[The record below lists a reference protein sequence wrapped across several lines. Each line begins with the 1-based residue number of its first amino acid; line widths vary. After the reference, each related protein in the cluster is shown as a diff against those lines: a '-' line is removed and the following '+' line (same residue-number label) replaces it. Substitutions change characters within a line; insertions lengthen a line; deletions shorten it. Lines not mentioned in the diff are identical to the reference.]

1 MKYLFTCLSG
11 LIFGFG
17 LTLSGM
23 LNPYK
28 VYSFLDISRNWDPS
42 LAFVMIGG
50 ILITIF
56 GFRLTFKRPK
66 PLHEENFYLPI
77 YKNIDFKLIG
87 GSAIFGIGWGI
98 GGLCPGPSIAILSS
112 NFFPSIIFT
121 ISMLIGLFLG
131 KKLIN

>member
-1 MKYLFTCLSG
+1 MRYLFTCLSG

-56 GFRLTFKRPK
+56 GFSLTLKRPK
-66 PLHEENFYLPI
+66 PIHEENFYLPI

-87 GSAIFGIGWGI
+87 GSAIFGIGWGV

>member
-1 MKYLFTCLSG
+1 MRYLFTCLSG

-28 VYSFLDISRNWDPS
+28 VHSFLDISRNWDPS

-66 PLHEENFYLPI
+66 PIHEENFYLPI

-98 GGLCPGPSIAILSS
+98 GGLCPGPSIAVLSS

>member
-1 MKYLFTCLSG
+1 MRYLFTCLSG

-28 VYSFLDISRNWDPS
+28 VHSFLDISRNWDPS

-50 ILITIF
+50 ILITVF
-56 GFRLTFKRPK
+56 GYRLTFKRPK
-66 PLHEENFYLPI
+66 PIFEEKFYLPI
-77 YKNIDFKLIG
+77 YKSIDLKLIV
-87 GSAIFGIGWGI
+87 GSTLFGIGWGI

-121 ISMLIGLFLG
+121 ISMLLGLFLG

>member
-1 MKYLFTCLSG
+1 MRYLFTCLSG

-28 VYSFLDISRNWDPS
+28 VHAFLDISRNWDPS

-66 PLHEENFYLPI
+66 PIHEENFYLPI

>member
-1 MKYLFTCLSG
+1 MRYLFTCLSG

-28 VYSFLDISRNWDPS
+28 VHSFLDISRNWDPS

-50 ILITIF
+50 ILITVF
-56 GFRLTFKRPK
+56 GYRLTFKRPK
-66 PLHEENFYLPI
+66 PIHEENFYLPI

-121 ISMLIGLFLG
+121 ISMLLGLFLG

>member
-1 MKYLFTCLSG
+1 MRYLFTCLSG

-28 VYSFLDISRNWDPS
+28 VHSFLDISRNWDPS

-50 ILITIF
+50 ILITVF
-56 GFRLTFKRPK
+56 GYRLAFKMPK
-66 PLHEENFYLPI
+66 PIYEDNFYLPI
-77 YKNIDFKLIG
+77 YKSIDFKLIG
-87 GSAIFGIGWGI
+87 GSILFGIGWGI

-112 NFFPSIIFT
+112 HFFPSIIFT
-121 ISMLIGLFLG
+121 ISMLLGLFLG

>member
-1 MKYLFTCLSG
+1 MRYLFTCLSG

-28 VYSFLDISRNWDPS
+28 VHSFLDISRNWDPS

-112 NFFPSIIFT
+112 NFFPSFIFT

>member
-1 MKYLFTCLSG
+1 MRYLFTCLSG

>member
-1 MKYLFTCLSG
+1 MRYFITCLSG
-11 LIFGFG
+11 LVFGFG

-28 VYSFLDISRNWDPS
+28 VHSFLDITRNWDPS

-50 ILITIF
+50 ILITVF
-56 GFRLTFKRPK
+56 GYRATFKRSK
-66 PLHEENFYLPI
+66 PIFEEKFYLPI
-77 YKNIDFKLIG
+77 YKKVDLKLIG
-87 GSAIFGIGWGI
+87 GSTIFGIGWGI

-121 ISMLIGLFLG
+121 ISMLFGLFLG

>member
-1 MKYLFTCLSG
+1 MRCLFTCLSG

-50 ILITIF
+50 ILITVF
-56 GFRLTFKRPK
+56 GYRLTFKRPK
-66 PLHEENFYLPI
+66 PIFEEKFYLPI
-77 YKNIDFKLIG
+77 YKSIDLKLIG
-87 GSAIFGIGWGI
+87 GSTLFGIGWGI

-121 ISMLIGLFLG
+121 ISMLLGLFLG

>member
-1 MKYLFTCLSG
+1 MRYLFTCLSG

-28 VYSFLDISRNWDPS
+28 VHSFLDISRNWDPS

-50 ILITIF
+50 ILITVF
-56 GFRLTFKRPK
+56 GYRVTFKRSK
-66 PLHEENFYLPI
+66 PIFEEKFYLPI
-77 YKNIDFKLIG
+77 YKKVDLKLIG
-87 GSAIFGIGWGI
+87 GSTFFGIGWGI

-121 ISMLIGLFLG
+121 ISMLFGLFLG

>member
-1 MKYLFTCLSG
+1 MRYLFTCLSG

-66 PLHEENFYLPI
+66 PIHEENFYLPI

-112 NFFPSIIFT
+112 NFFPSFIFT

>member
-1 MKYLFTCLSG
+1 MRYFITCLSG
-11 LIFGFG
+11 LVFGFG

-28 VYSFLDISRNWDPS
+28 VHSFLDITRNWDPS

-50 ILITIF
+50 ILITVF
-56 GFRLTFKRPK
+56 GYRVTFKRSK
-66 PLHEENFYLPI
+66 PIFEEKFYLPI
-77 YKNIDFKLIG
+77 YKKVDLKLIG
-87 GSAIFGIGWGI
+87 GSTFFGIGWGI

-121 ISMLIGLFLG
+121 ISMLFGLFLG

>member
-1 MKYLFTCLSG
+1 MRYLFTCLSG

-28 VYSFLDISRNWDPS
+28 VHSFLDISRNWDPS

-56 GFRLTFKRPK
+56 GFRLTFKRSK
-66 PLHEENFYLPI
+66 PIHEENFYLPI

-112 NFFPSIIFT
+112 NFFPSFIFT

>member
-1 MKYLFTCLSG
+1 MRYLFTCLSG

-28 VYSFLDISRNWDPS
+28 VHSFLDISRNWDPS

-50 ILITIF
+50 ILITVF
-56 GFRLTFKRPK
+56 GYRVVFKRPK
-66 PLHEENFYLPI
+66 PIFEEKFYLPT
-77 YKNIDFKLIG
+77 YKIINLKLIG
-87 GSAIFGIGWGI
+87 GSTLFGIGWGI

-121 ISMLIGLFLG
+121 ISMLFGLFLG

>member
-1 MKYLFTCLSG
+1 MRYFITCLSG
-11 LIFGFG
+11 LVFGFG

-28 VYSFLDISRNWDPS
+28 VHSFLDITRDWDPS

-50 ILITIF
+50 ILITLF
-56 GFRLTFKRPK
+56 GYRVTFKRPK
-66 PLHEENFYLPI
+66 PIFEEKFYLPI
-77 YKNIDFKLIG
+77 YKKVDLKLIG
-87 GSAIFGIGWGI
+87 GSTFFGIGWGI

-121 ISMLIGLFLG
+121 ISMLFGLFLG

>member
-1 MKYLFTCLSG
+1 MRYFITCLSG
-11 LIFGFG
+11 LVFGFG

-28 VYSFLDISRNWDPS
+28 VHSFLDISRNWDPS

-50 ILITIF
+50 ILITVF
-56 GFRLTFKRPK
+56 GYRVTFKRSK
-66 PLHEENFYLPI
+66 PIFEEKFYLPI
-77 YKNIDFKLIG
+77 YKKVDLKLIG
-87 GSAIFGIGWGI
+87 GSTFFGIGWGI

-121 ISMLIGLFLG
+121 ISMLFGLFLG

>member
-1 MKYLFTCLSG
+1 MRYLFTCLSG

-28 VYSFLDISRNWDPS
+28 VHSFLDISRNWDPS

-66 PLHEENFYLPI
+66 PIHEENFYLPI
-77 YKNIDFKLIG
+77 YKKIDFKLIG
-87 GSAIFGIGWGI
+87 GSTIFGIGWGI

-121 ISMLIGLFLG
+121 ISMLIGLLLG